1 MDEFVEGKNYKLSII
16 HQDHYGR
23 GIAKFNRYPIFIPY
37 TLPGELIEVKIT
49 KSKKNFAEGLPEKL
63 ITVSNNRVKIP
74 CENFYVCGGC
84 DIMHQKYEDGL
95 KMKKRNLLEILYKF
109 GKIDVTKLKINNV
122 VKCDD
127 IFNYRNKVTF
137 HVKDNKIGFYK
148 NETNELINID
158 ECKIINDKFNKI
170 LKYIKKHLSDSG
182 ITEIVMRYGTYTDE
196 LMIIFKSNK
205 NIDEQFIRNLVKLN
219 KSVKSIYLLKN
230 SKYKLIYGEKYIHE
244 NLLDKTFRISPDSF
258 FQVNTKQAEKMFS
271 KVLKYINSDDKNI
284 LDLYCGIG
292 VISLI
297 INNSRKNIIGVDIVK
312 NAIEDANVNKVLNNA
327 SKVEFV
333 CENVSNILPVIKRA
347 KKDLDVIIL
356 DPPRTGIDKNSVNII
371 NELLPKKL
379 IYISCNPVTLARD
392 LKTLKENYNVEE
404 ITPYDMFPITHH
416 IETVTLL
423 TIKEN

>member
-1 MDEFVEGKNYKLSII
+1 MDEFIEGKNYKLSII

-74 CENFYVCGGC
+74 CENFYACGGC

-158 ECKIINDKFNKI
+158 DCKIVNEKFNKL
-170 LKYIKKHLSDSG
+170 LKYIKKYLVDSG
-182 ITEIVMRYGTYTDE
+182 ITEIVMRYGIYTDE
-196 LMIIFKSNK
+196 LMIIFKSTK
-205 NIDEQFIRNLVKLN
+205 NIDEQFIRNLVKIN
-219 KSVKSIYLLKN
+219 KSVKSIYLNKN

-244 NLLDKTFRISPDSF
+244 KLLDKTFRISPDSF

-371 NELLPKKL
+371 NDLLPKKL

-392 LKTLKENYNVEE
+392 LKTLKENYNIEE
-404 ITPYDMFPITHH
+404 ITPYDMFPMTHH
-416 IETVTLL
+416 IESVTLL
-423 TIKEN
+423 TLKEN